1 MTEQEAEAR
10 RLADRLWDVNEP
22 NDMIVRRQASR
33 LLRGQEER
41 IAKAEQERDVQAVA
55 AYENGYALGL
65 AQGWE
70 KAEARE
76 RELQATIADL
86 HASTDYR
93 VIQLRDT
100 LASVA
105 GMARAALQATQE
117 DGAADE

>member
-76 RELQATIADL
+76 RELREALQQ
-86 HASTDYR
+86 
-93 VIQLRDT
+93 IQKTAPDRYSRDE
-100 LASVA
+100 
-105 GMARAALQATQE
+105 ARRALQATQE